1 VVVVMY
7 VASWL
12 LAPVLLLADPR
23 ELFEAEGSLE
33 KTGAM
38 QSTQNEVPRVG
49 EITPPARLPERERPL
64 APRRGD
70 EGDEAP
76 PLRATEDAD
85 LVSKLDEIRAC
96 ARDVALERT
105 VPLADVAGGA
115 LELRWTVV
123 PTGEVSDAEVVA
135 LEPTDADV
143 MLCAKRK
150 MATWRFAAPPADRA
164 VRLSTRVSLGEG
176 GPARAPPRR

>member
-1 VVVVMY
+1 MVTY

-38 QSTQNEVPRVG
+38 QSTRREVPRVG

-64 APRRGD
+64 APRRGEED
-70 EGDEAP
+70 VEA

-85 LVSKLDEIRAC
+85 LVSKLGEIRAC

-105 VPLADVAGGA
+105 VPLADVARGA
-115 LELRWTVV
+115 VELRWTVV

-176 GPARAPPRR
+176 GPDRATPRR